1 MPAVW
6 KKVDNYTLN
15 FHNNPRRCAIRLK
28 LADDS
33 DAVMDHLTIEEL
45 NALGNLLR
53 EEEHV
58 WYHSTR
64 GDLAAH
70 SAPPHEE
77 ELD

>member
-1 MPAVW
+1 MW
-6 KKVDNYTLN
+6 KKVDNYALN
-15 FHNNPRRCAIRLK
+15 FHNKPRRCAIHLK
-28 LADDS
+28 LADSS
-33 DAVMDHLTIEEL
+33 DAVMDHLTVEEF

-53 EEEHV
+53 EETEV

-70 SAPPHEE
+70 AAPQHEE